1 MYVDETTNIISGRD
15 GEDKWSF
22 IEVLNLTL
30 YISLGCPI
38 KTLKKTLKLK
48 YHQWN
53 WKVWKIKNIENWKIK
68 KLYYPH
74 PKFKTS
80 SKSRIIIKKEHRA
93 ITLIKQTWLKSN
105 IDRNKVLKK
114 KRMILKKMSNIVSPK
129 KKKKIKNMENVRKHN
144 FVKLLTNKV
153 EITYLVSETSYYI
166 AKSFCENVLAI
177 KMKRT

>member
-114 KRMILKKMSNIVSPK
+114 KENDFEKDEQYSFSK
-129 KKKKIKNMENVRKHN
+129 KKEKNKKHGKCE
-144 FVKLLTNKV
+144 
-153 EITYLVSETSYYI
+153 ET
-166 AKSFCENVLAI
+166 
-177 KMKRT
+177 